1 MTVKVFDID
10 NPGLRLPI
18 ISSDARFIVW
28 LGEDSETANMNYVV
42 LEPGEENIPH
52 IHKESEDT
60 IFILE
65 GKGSIKNH
73 DNGEVHYF
81 GKNDLI
87 HVPIGMKH
95 AVRADCGEKII
106 SVGGP
111 SPADK
116 HLLKNVGKLPKKY
129 EF

>member
-73 DNGEVHYF
+73 DNGEIHYF

-116 HLLKNVGKLPKKY
+116 HLLKHVGKLPKKY

>member
-1 MTVKVFDID
+1 MTIKIFDIN
-10 NPGLRLPI
+10 NPSLRLPI

-28 LGEDSETANMNYVV
+28 LGEDSEHANMNYVI

-52 IHKESEDT
+52 IHKDSEDT
-60 IFILE
+60 IFIIE
-65 GKGSIKNH
+65 GRGSIKNY
-73 DNGEVHYF
+73 DPGEVHQVD
-81 GKNDLI
+81 KNDLI
-87 HVPIGMKH
+87 HVPIGIKH
-95 AVRADCGEKII
+95 AVRADGGKKIV

>member
-1 MTVKVFDID
+1 MQA
-10 NPGLRLPI
+10 
-18 ISSDARFIVW
+18 S
-28 LGEDSETANMNYVV
+28 NYLV
-42 LEPGEENIPH
+42 EEN
-52 IHKESEDT
+52 
-60 IFILE
+60 LLR
-65 GKGSIKNH
+65 KGLSAEIY
-73 DNGEVHYF
+73 YF

>member
-1 MTVKVFDID
+1 MTVKIFDIN
-10 NPGLRLPI
+10 NPSLRLPI

-28 LGEDSETANMNYVV
+28 LGEDSEQANMNYVV
-42 LEPGEENIPH
+42 LEPGEENVPH

-73 DNGEVHYF
+73 DTGEVHQF
-81 GKNDLI
+81 HKNDLI
-87 HVPIGMKH
+87 HVPIGIKH
-95 AVRADCGEKII
+95 AVRADGGEKII

-116 HLLKNVGKLPKKY
+116 YLLKNVGKLPIKY